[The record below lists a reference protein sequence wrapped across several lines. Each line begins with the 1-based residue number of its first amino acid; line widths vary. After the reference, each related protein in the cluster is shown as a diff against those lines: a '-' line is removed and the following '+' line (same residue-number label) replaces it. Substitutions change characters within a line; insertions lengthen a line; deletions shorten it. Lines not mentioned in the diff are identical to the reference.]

1 MNSQSRHRSIRIRT
15 AISDGSSAPRKAG
28 MRITL
33 GVTGGVAAYK
43 AAELVRRLQ
52 QDGFTVQ
59 VVMTRSAREFVTPL
73 TFASLSGQK
82 VITDL
87 FGDSSGGEAN
97 LESAIEHIAVA
108 QRTDLLLVAPAT
120 ADIIAKF
127 ARGIADDFLTTL
139 YLASTAPVVVA
150 PAMNVNMW
158 NHTATQENV
167 EMLRARGVKI
177 VDPAEGYLACG
188 MIGAGRLAGQD
199 DIVAAVREVL
209 KTQRDLDGET
219 VLITAGPTCEDLD
232 PVRYLTNCSS
242 GKMGYAVGGAA
253 ALRGATGMLDRR
265 PVDLEVPARVQRVDV
280 RTAREMH
287 NAVVE
292 RIADSSVAIL
302 AAAVADYRPVE
313 QHAKKI
319 KKGNAPLTI
328 SLEPTTDILAEA
340 ARNKGQRII
349 VGFAAE
355 TDHVAENARKKLAAK
370 NADLIV
376 ANDVTAEGAGFD
388 HDTNIVTLFSRDGR
402 DLALPKMS
410 KSEVAQRILDE
421 VVRLRSVLDTT
432 AALKRSGV

>member
-1 MNSQSRHRSIRIRT
+1 
-15 AISDGSSAPRKAG
+15 

-73 TFASLSGQK
+73 TFAALSGQK

-87 FGDSSGGEAN
+87 FAESGGEAN

-120 ADIIAKF
+120 ADVIAKF

-139 YLASTAPVVVA
+139 HLASTAPVVLA

-158 NHTATQENV
+158 NHPATQKNI
-167 EMLRARGVKI
+167 EMLRARGVHI
-177 VDPAEGYLACG
+177 VHPDEGYLACG
-188 MIGAGRLAGQD
+188 MTGPGRLAGQEA
-199 DIVAAVREVL
+199 ILATVREAL
-209 KTQRDLDGET
+209 KIRRDLEGET
-219 VLITAGPTCEDLD
+219 VLVTAGPTCEDLD
-232 PVRYLTNCSS
+232 PVRYITNRSS
-242 GKMGYAVGGAA
+242 GKMGYAVADAA
-253 ALRGATGMLDRR
+253 ARRGARVVLISGPTALDT
-265 PVDLEVPARVQRVDV
+265 PAGAERVNV
-280 RTAREMH
+280 RTALEMQQ
-287 NAVVE
+287 AV
-292 RIADSSVAIL
+292 RQHFSDASIGIF
-302 AAAVADYRPVE
+302 AAAVADYRPAE
-313 QHAKKI
+313 PSSQKFKRS
-319 KKGNAPLTI
+319 KDSLTLH
-328 SLEPTTDILAEA
+328 LEPNPDILATA
-340 ARNKGQRII
+340 AAGKGGRLV

-388 HDTNIVTLFSRDGR
+388 LDTNVVTLFARDGR
-402 DLALPKMS
+402 DLPLPKMT
-410 KSEVAQRILDE
+410 KHEVADRILDE
-421 VVRLRSVLDTT
+421 VVRLRTVLRAT
-432 AALKRSGV
+432 AQHSD

>member
-1 MNSQSRHRSIRIRT
+1 
-15 AISDGSSAPRKAG
+15 

-52 QDGFTVQ
+52 QDGFSVQ

-73 TFASLSGQK
+73 TFAALSGQK

-87 FGDSSGGEAN
+87 FGDSSGSEAN

-108 QRTDLLLVAPAT
+108 QRTDLLLIAPAT
-120 ADIIAKF
+120 ADIIAKL

-158 NHTATQENV
+158 NHAATQENV
-167 EMLRARGVKI
+167 EKLRARGVKI

-188 MIGAGRLAGQD
+188 MIGAGRLAGQE

-232 PVRYLTNCSS
+232 PVRYITNRSS
-242 GKMGYAVGGAA
+242 GKMGYAVAEAA
-253 ALRGATGMLDRR
+253 ARRGAKVLLVSGPTS
-265 PVDLEVPARVQRVDV
+265 LEPPAGVERVSV
-280 RTAREMH
+280 RTAEEMH
-287 NAVVE
+287 RAVTGRFAE
-292 RIADSSVAIL
+292 CSIAIL
-302 AAAVADYRPVE
+302 AAAVADYRPME
-313 QHAKKI
+313 KQPQKI
-319 KKGNAPLTI
+319 KRSKASLTVQ
-328 SLEPTTDILAEA
+328 LEQTRDILAEVA
-340 ARNKGQRII
+340 KVKGERLV

-355 TDHVAENARKKLAAK
+355 TDHVAENARKKLTAK

-376 ANDVTAEGAGFD
+376 ANDVTTEGAGFD
-388 HDTNIVTLFSRDGR
+388 LDTNVVTLFARDGR
-402 DLALPKMS
+402 DLPLPRMMKT
-410 KSEVAQRILDE
+410 EAAQRILDE
-421 VVRLRSVLDTT
+421 VVRLRSVLR
-432 AALKRSGV
+432 AKPMAHGSGD